1 MFFAT
6 GIKIKHL
13 NFIIKEDI
21 FHLILLLS
29 LQYCYA
35 TKICS
40 DFSMKVKGRI
50 NKEMVERMKRKESLD
65 SEPKRQSTCT
75 RNRLRGKEKKKDGSD
90 FFQ

>member
-1 MFFAT
+1 
-6 GIKIKHL
+6 
-13 NFIIKEDI
+13 
-21 FHLILLLS
+21 
-29 LQYCYA
+29 
-35 TKICS
+35 
-40 DFSMKVKGRI
+40 MKVKGRI